1 MARRAD
7 TQARR
12 GSEMLERCKSAK
24 ERWGGVSNIIDRWL
38 NERQQLIVLYCDTD
52 GNNRFQEGE
61 PVPLPVRIQRFC
73 QILLDYTSA
82 GHFEVYEQLA
92 AEAKE
97 FNDNEGIELLKRSYP
112 RIEEITNIC
121 LAFND
126 RYDTSEHCEQL
137 ASELTAELSKIGEIL
152 EERFA
157 LEDQLIQNLHTSHH
171 ELVAS

>member
-1 MARRAD
+1 
-7 TQARR
+7 
-12 GSEMLERCKSAK
+12 MLESCKSAK
-24 ERWGGVSNIIDRWL
+24 ERWGGVSDIIDRWL
-38 NERQQLIVLYCDTD
+38 NERQHLIVLYCETD
-52 GNNRFQEGE
+52 GINGFREDNSI
-61 PVPLPVRIQRFC
+61 PLPIRIQRFC

-97 FNDNEGIELLKRSYP
+97 FNDDEGIQLLKRIYP

-126 RYDTSEHCEQL
+126 RYDTTEHCEQQAADL
-137 ASELTAELSKIGEIL
+137 TSELSRIGELL
-152 EERFA
+152 EERFS
-157 LEDQLIQNLHTSHH
+157 LEDQLIQTLHTAHQ